1 MKYFTPEYLNFFKEL
16 AANNNRDWF
25 AANRRRYEQYVKE
38 PLHKFI
44 GDLIAE
50 LAKEDK
56 RIQITPSEAIFRI
69 NRDIR
74 FAKDKSPYKL
84 YSSAAVNAGG
94 KKDTQ
99 NAGLYM
105 ELGPEKLAFAGG
117 MYQPE
122 KDTLMMIR
130 DAIAAKPA
138 KFQAALADKSFK
150 KYWGDVLGERNKV
163 LPAEYKKVAEQVPHI
178 YNKQFYYW
186 TELDPQIIVSDKLM
200 KTALDHYA
208 ASKSM
213 RDFLEGALK

>member
-1 MKYFTPEYLNFFKEL
+1 MKYFTPEYLTFFKEL

-25 AANRRRYEQYVKE
+25 AANRKRYEQYVKI
-38 PLHKFI
+38 PMQMFI
-44 GDLIAE
+44 GDLITE
-50 LAKEDK
+50 MAKSDK
-56 RIQITPSEAIFRI
+56 KIQISPSEAIFRI

-99 NAGLYM
+99 NAGIYM

-122 KDTLMMIR
+122 KDTLMKIR
-130 DAIAAKPA
+130 DAIAKNPK
-138 KFQAALADKSFK
+138 KFQAALADKDFK
-150 KYWGDVLGERNKV
+150 KYWKEVLGERNKV
-163 LPAEYKKVAEQVPHI
+163 LSTEYKKVGETVPEI

-186 TELDPQIIVSDKLM
+186 TELDPKVIVSDKLM
-200 KTALDHYA
+200 KTALDYYA
-208 ASKSM
+208 ASKSV
-213 RDFLEGALK
+213 REFLENAVK

>member
-1 MKYFTPEYLNFFKEL
+1 MKYFSPEYLTFFKEL

-25 AANRRRYEQYVKE
+25 AANRKRYEQYVKE
-38 PLHKFI
+38 PLHKFVE
-44 GDLIAE
+44 DLIAE
-50 LAKEDK
+50 MAKSDK
-56 RIQITPSEAIFRI
+56 KIQLTPSESIFRI

-99 NAGLYM
+99 NAGIYM

-122 KDTLMMIR
+122 KETLLMIR
-130 DAIAAKPA
+130 KAIVKNPK
-138 KFQAALADKSFK
+138 KFQGALADKDFK
-150 KYWGDVLGERNKV
+150 KYWREILGERNKII
-163 LPAEYKKVAEQVPHI
+163 PSEFKKVGETIPQI

-186 TELDPQIIVSDKLM
+186 KELDPKIIISDKLM
-200 KTALDHYA
+200 KSALDHYD

-213 RDFLEGALK
+213 REFLEGAVK